1 MVPGLFV
8 CYNPVMPFLIDGHNL
23 IPKIPGL
30 NLQYVDDEITLIKL
44 LQGLCQRTGKKVE
57 VYFDNAP
64 PGYSGTRKYGNVE
77 AIFVRAGGTAD
88 AAIRVRLS
96 GLGRGAKNWT
106 VISSDRQV
114 QAEARGVGA
123 KVIPSNIFAQELQTS
138 GESTDGK
145 GKPQETMSQ
154 EELDEWMA
162 LFSEKT
168 NK

>member
-1 MVPGLFV
+1 
-8 CYNPVMPFLIDGHNL
+8 MPFLVDGHNL
-23 IPKIPGL
+23 IPNIPGL
-30 NLQYVDDEITLIKL
+30 NLRKIDDEIALMEL
-44 LQGLCQRTGKKVE
+44 LQNFCQRSGKKVE

-64 PGYSGTRKYGNVE
+64 PGYSGTRKYGNVT
-77 AIFVRAGGTAD
+77 AVFIRQGGTAD
-88 AAIRVRLS
+88 DGIRRRLS
-96 GLGRGAKNWT
+96 RLGRGAKNWT

-123 KVIPSNIFAQELQTS
+123 KVIPSNIFAQELSVS
-138 GESTDGK
+138 GESTDEK

-162 LFSEKT
+162 LFSGKM